1 MESAIARDA
10 LMITIHLQP
19 HDPTQAEQSLQVE
32 PGQSLMQ
39 AAVDANLPGIQAD
52 CGGLLTCATCHVVV
66 QGDWQSKLP
75 AMSSDED
82 GMLAFTAQTREA
94 GSRLSCQI
102 MLTPELDGLQVTLPA
117 SQY

>member
-1 MESAIARDA
+1 
-10 LMITIHLQP
+10 MITIHLQP
-19 HDPTQAEQSLQVE
+19 HDTTQAVHTLQVQ

-39 AAVDANLPGIQAD
+39 AAVDANLSGIQAD

-75 AMSSDED
+75 VMSNDED
-82 GMLAFTAQTREA
+82 GMLAFTAQAREA

-102 MLTPELDGLQVTLPA
+102 ELTTELDGLQVTLPA

>member
-1 MESAIARDA
+1 
-10 LMITIHLQP
+10 MITIHLQP
-19 HDPTQAEQSLQVE
+19 HDTTQTAHILQAL

-66 QGDWQSKLP
+66 HSDCQDKLP
-75 AMSSDED
+75 PVTRDED

-102 MLTPELDGLQVTLPA
+102 ELTPELDGLRVTLPA

>member
-1 MESAIARDA
+1 
-10 LMITIHLQP
+10 MITIHLQP
-19 HDPTQAEQSLQVE
+19 HDPTQAAQILQAQ

-66 QGDWQSKLP
+66 HNDWQGKLSP
-75 AMSSDED
+75 MSSDED
-82 GMLAFTAQTREA
+82 GMLAFTAQPREP

-102 MLTPELDGLQVTLPA
+102 ELTPELNGLQVTLPA

>member
-1 MESAIARDA
+1 MESAFERDA

-66 QGDWQSKLP
+66 DDAWLALCPPMGEVENAMLDIVSSPRQS
-75 AMSSDED
+75 
-82 GMLAFTAQTREA
+82 
-94 GSRLSCQI
+94 GSRLSCRV
-102 MLTPELDGLQVTLPA
+102 GG
-117 SQY
+117 

>member
-1 MESAIARDA
+1 
-10 LMITIHLQP
+10 MITIHLQA
-19 HDPTQAEQSLQVE
+19 HDAAQAPLTLQAQ

-39 AAVDANLPGIQAD
+39 AAVDNNVPGIQAD

-66 QGDWQSKLP
+66 SRDWLGKLP

-82 GMLAFTAQTREA
+82 GMLAFTAQAREL

-102 MLTPELDGLQVTLPA
+102 MLTEALDGLQVKLPA

>member
-1 MESAIARDA
+1 
-10 LMITIHLQP
+10 MITIHLQP
-19 HDPTQAEQSLQVE
+19 HDPSQAEHTLQVQ

-39 AAVDANLPGIQAD
+39 AAVDANLTGIQAD

-66 QGDWQSKLP
+66 HGDWLGKLP
-75 AMSSDED
+75 PVSSDED
-82 GMLAFTAQTREA
+82 GMLAFTAQTREV

-102 MLTPELDGLQVTLPA
+102 ELTPELDGLRVTLPA

>member
-1 MESAIARDA
+1 MERNA

-19 HDPTQAEQSLQVE
+19 HDPTQAAHSLQAQ

-66 QGDWQSKLP
+66 QGDWPSNLP
-75 AMSSDED
+75 TMGSDED
-82 GMLAFTAQTREA
+82 GMLAFTAQTRVQ
-94 GSRLSCQI
+94 GSRLACQI
-102 MLTPELDGLQVTLPA
+102 MLTPELDGLQVTLPE

>member
-1 MESAIARDA
+1 
-10 LMITIHLQP
+10 MITIHLQP
-19 HDPTQAEQSLQVE
+19 HDPTQTAHTLQAQ

-66 QGDWQSKLP
+66 QGDWQAKLP
-75 AMSSDED
+75 PMSSDED
-82 GMLAFTAQTREA
+82 GMLAFTAQTREP

-102 MLTPELDGLQVTLPA
+102 VLTPALDGLQVMLPA

>member
-1 MESAIARDA
+1 MKSAFARDA

-19 HDPTQAEQSLQVE
+19 HDPTQAAHSLQAQ

-66 QGDWQSKLP
+66 QGDWQAKLP
-75 AMSSDED
+75 TMSSDED

-102 MLTPELDGLQVTLPA
+102 MLRSELDGLQVTLPA

>member
-1 MESAIARDA
+1 
-10 LMITIHLQP
+10 MITIHLQP
-19 HDPTQAEQSLQVE
+19 HDPTLAAHSLQVQ

-39 AAVDANLPGIQAD
+39 AAVDANLDGIQAD

-75 AMSSDED
+75 PVTSDEN
-82 GMLAFTAQTREA
+82 GMLAFTAQAREP
-94 GSRLSCQI
+94 GSRLSCQLI
-102 MLTPELDGLQVTLPA
+102 LTEALNGLQVRLPA

>member
-1 MESAIARDA
+1 
-10 LMITIHLQP
+10 MITIHLQP
-19 HDPTQAEQSLQVE
+19 HDPTQAAHSLQAQ
-32 PGQSLMQ
+32 PDQSLMQ

-66 QGDWQSKLP
+66 HENWVKQLP
-75 AMSSDED
+75 PMGSDED
-82 GMLAFTAQTREA
+82 GMLAFAAQAREP

-102 MLTPELDGLQVTLPA
+102 MLTQEMDGLQVMLPA

>member
-1 MESAIARDA
+1 
-10 LMITIHLQP
+10 MITIHLHP
-19 HDPTQAEQSLQVE
+19 NDPTQAPHQLQVQ

-66 QGDWQSKLP
+66 HADWQSRLP
-75 AMSSDED
+75 AMGSDED
-82 GMLAFTAQTREA
+82 GMLAFTAQARTP

-102 MLTPELDGLQVTLPA
+102 LLTEALDGLEVTLPEH
-117 SQY
+117 QY

>member
-1 MESAIARDA
+1 
-10 LMITIHLQP
+10 MITIHLHP
-19 HDPTQAEQSLQVE
+19 HDPSQAAHSLQVQ

-39 AAVDANLPGIQAD
+39 AAVDANLDGIQAD

-66 QGDWQSKLP
+66 QADWLSKLP
-75 AMSSDED
+75 PVSSDED

-102 MLTPELDGLQVTLPA
+102 ELTPKLDGLRVTLPA

>member
-19 HDPTQAEQSLQVE
+19 HDPTQAAQSLQVE

-102 MLTPELDGLQVTLPA
+102 TLTPELDGLQVTLPA

>member
-1 MESAIARDA
+1 
-10 LMITIHLQP
+10 MITIHLQP
-19 HDPTQAEQSLQVE
+19 HDLTQAVHTLHTQ

-66 QGDWQSKLP
+66 HSDWQDKLP
-75 AMSSDED
+75 PMGSDEH

-102 MLTPELDGLQVTLPA
+102 ELTPELDGLQVTLPA

>member
-1 MESAIARDA
+1 
-10 LMITIHLQP
+10 MITIHLQP
-19 HDPTQAEQSLQVE
+19 HNPTQAVHSLQVQH
-32 PGQSLMQ
+32 GQSLMQ

-66 QGDWQSKLP
+66 HSDWQGKLP
-75 AMSSDED
+75 PVTSDED
-82 GMLAFTAQTREA
+82 GMLAFTAQPREA

-102 MLTPELDGLQVTLPA
+102 MLTEALDGLQITLPE